1 MASNKKLGSDF
12 EGRFAQ
18 ELFKMGFWVH
28 LLTQNSAGQ
37 PADLIASKDG
47 KAALI
52 DCKVCEKGHFR
63 LDRVEDNQIQA
74 MSLWEECKNG
84 PGWFAL
90 ELPIGQVRMF
100 SLQQLKDLSCLH
112 TIIPREKIL
121 QGMTVEE
128 WVKAWN

>member
-1 MASNKKLGSDF
+1 M
-12 EGRFAQ
+12 
-18 ELFKMGFWVH
+18 
-28 LLTQNSAGQ
+28 
-37 PADLIASKDG
+37 
-47 KAALI
+47 I
-52 DCKVCEKGHFR
+52 DCKVCEKGYFR

-90 ELPIGQVRMF
+90 ELPTGQVRMF